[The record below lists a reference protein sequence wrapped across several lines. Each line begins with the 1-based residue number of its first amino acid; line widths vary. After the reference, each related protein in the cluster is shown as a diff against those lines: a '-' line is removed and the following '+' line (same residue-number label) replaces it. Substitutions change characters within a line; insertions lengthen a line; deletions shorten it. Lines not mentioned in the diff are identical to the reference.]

1 MAPSRKRLKTAEDDD
16 GGLTSLSDD
25 MLIHICL
32 HLQYNDLASLSSTCK
47 HFGEKQVALQ
57 DHSLMEKIAKQ
68 MVEQLATSDEKSL
81 LDQRGYYN
89 DSNINWIIMYD
100 KLLMLRH
107 PLLFEQLIGEGLDYV
122 GSDKTKIVVTG
133 SAMHTAISNQVTSS
147 SGGKHYATFTVRGG
161 GEVSTFLSTLF

>member
-1 MAPSRKRLKTAEDDD
+1 MAPSRNKRLKTAEDDD
-16 GGLTSLSDD
+16 GVLTSLSDD

-57 DHSLMEKIAKQ
+57 DHSLMEDIAKQ
-68 MVEQLATSDEKSL
+68 MVEQLATNDEKSL

-89 DSNINWIIMYD
+89 ESNINWIIMYD

-122 GSDKTKIVVTG
+122 GSDKTKIALPVVTG

-161 GEVSTFLSTLF
+161 GEVS